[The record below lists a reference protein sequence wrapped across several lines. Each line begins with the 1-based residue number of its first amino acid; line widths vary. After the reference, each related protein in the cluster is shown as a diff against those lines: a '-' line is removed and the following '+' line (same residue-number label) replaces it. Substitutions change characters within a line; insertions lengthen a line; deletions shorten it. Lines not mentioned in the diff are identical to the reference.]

1 MPADATMELGMDPNS
16 LGDLNV
22 MVDVAVERVLLL
34 HSLPELMLQLHQA
47 RCEVAAL
54 QDVQDI
60 DTREIRRLL
69 AIIASLE
76 SKSTEQQRQQDHGST
91 QPQQLEAANTD
102 AQVAVAVPA
111 SPAQPFKMQQ
121 LEQTASR
128 LRQQLDAN
136 TTDMAALQR
145 KSQEEGSAAQAAL
158 RDARELAAAAR
169 AQAAAAEQRA
179 RDAEA
184 KREAA
189 EAASRALQQQ
199 QQRHQQQ
206 PAPKGAVLPGA
217 GAERHSTRQGDLR
230 PAPGPLPAEAA
241 PTSLTKQGPAAA
253 VLAVLPE
260 MLQSLR
266 QQFEASMRQEVSQ
279 LRREIAAAVQLA
291 AGQQQQQQQAS
302 SPQSQQPGLQQQA
315 LGPQPE
321 DQQHASDVQPQGQPQ
336 QQADKQQRRPDLRK
350 GGTTAQPLPPLEPA
364 SQHPATQQEAHP
376 SAEQTPVRPPA
387 VPAEAV
393 SKARLGPA
401 DGGAAT
407 RKRAPS
413 SPLSPSPSSSM
424 DISNDEGGQPLSQ
437 EAPPPP
443 PPAPVAHSL
452 QGTQPAVRASAGQSP
467 SMRVYQRAHMVPPG
481 APPQLQQQQQQQGQ
495 QQQGKQQPGQ
505 QQQKQW
511 PQAKPRQQAAK
522 QQPQLVGSPNAQVA
536 AAVAAAQSLTA
547 LLDPAP
553 APLHRTARTQQA
565 ASQPPSTPAAAV
577 VKQQQQQSAA
587 PAAAAQGASLR
598 PAAAA
603 GQAKQINPTAGY
615 VQARAEELPPWLA
628 LAVSVR
634 ARQRAAA
641 EAAAAAAAA
650 PTATAAPGVASLSKL
665 RQWQQTAQA
674 HADSAS
680 GTPPPTLPF
689 AVAADTDPEEFLAQ
703 VAAGQQPYCCPPC
716 RAVFASE
723 TEYLQHQL
731 EPGHNEKCRS
741 VFTFYTS
748 NTIAQNAASI
758 IKTSSRSDGQLTPSQ
773 RQHMFCCIACSH
785 IMRLDQF
792 IHHVICPG
800 HLQKC
805 EVQLAAI
812 SNKNKRQRK
821 A

>member
-1 MPADATMELGMDPNS
+1 MMPAADATMELGMDPNS

-22 MVDVAVERVLLL
+22 MVDVAVERVLLCS
-34 HSLPELMLQLHQA
+34 SLPELMLQLHQA

-54 QDVQDI
+54 QEVQDI

-69 AIIASLE
+69 AVIASLE
-76 SKSTEQQRQQDHGST
+76 STSTEQQRQQDHGST
-91 QPQQLEAANTD
+91 QPQQLKAANTD
-102 AQVAVAVPA
+102 AQVAVTVPA

-145 KSQEEGSAAQAAL
+145 KMQEEGSAAQAAL
-158 RDARELAAAAR
+158 RDAREQAAAAR

-206 PAPKGAVLPGA
+206 PASKGAVLPGA
-217 GAERHSTRQGDLR
+217 VSERPSTRPGDLQ
-230 PAPGPLPAEAA
+230 PAPGPLPVEAA
-241 PTSLTKQGPAAA
+241 PASLSKQGPAAA

-291 AGQQQQQQQAS
+291 AGQQQ
-302 SPQSQQPGLQQQA
+302 PGLQQQT
-315 LGPQPE
+315 LGPQLE
-321 DQQHASDVQPQGQPQ
+321 QQQQAPDVQPQGQPK
-336 QQADKQQRRPDLRK
+336 QQAERQRRPDLQQ
-350 GGTTAQPLPPLEPA
+350 GGTTSQPLPPLEPA

-376 SAEQTPVRPPA
+376 PAEQTPVRPPA

-393 SKARLGPA
+393 GKARLGPA
-401 DGGAAT
+401 DAVAST

-413 SPLSPSPSSSM
+413 SSLSPSPSSGM
-424 DISNDEGGQPLSQ
+424 DISDDEGGQPLSQ
-437 EAPPPP
+437 EPPPPP
-443 PPAPVAHSL
+443 PPAPVAHSS
-452 QGTQPAVRASAGQSP
+452 QGTQPAVRASPGQSP
-467 SMRVYQRAHMVPPG
+467 SMRVYQRAHVVPHV
-481 APPQLQQQQQQQGQ
+481 APPPLEQQQQQQREQ
-495 QQQGKQQPGQ
+495 QQEQ
-505 QQQKQW
+505 QQQKQR

-547 LLDPAP
+547 LLDPEP
-553 APLHRTARTQQA
+553 APLRRTARTQQA
-565 ASQPPSTPAAAV
+565 ATRPATTSAAAV
-577 VKQQQQQSAA
+577 VQQQQQQSAA
-587 PAAAAQGASLR
+587 PAAADQGASLR

-603 GQAKQINPTAGY
+603 GQAKQTNPTAGHM
-615 VQARAEELPPWLA
+615 QARAEELPPWLA

-634 ARQRAAA
+634 SQQRAAA
-641 EAAAAAAAA
+641 ESAAAAAAA

-723 TEYLQHQL
+723 TEYLRHQL
-731 EPGHNEKCRS
+731 EPAHNAKCRS

-748 NTIAQNAASI
+748 NTIAPNAASI

-773 RQHMFCCIACSH
+773 RQHMFCCIACSR

-805 EVQLAAI
+805 EMQLAAI